1 MWISDAGFAPMQACA
16 GSDDF
21 FTVGK
26 AFTDKKVLENQSGY
40 TKKFIFP

>member
-1 MWISDAGFAPMQACA
+1 MWIMEGRFAPMQACA
-16 GSDDF
+16 GSGDF